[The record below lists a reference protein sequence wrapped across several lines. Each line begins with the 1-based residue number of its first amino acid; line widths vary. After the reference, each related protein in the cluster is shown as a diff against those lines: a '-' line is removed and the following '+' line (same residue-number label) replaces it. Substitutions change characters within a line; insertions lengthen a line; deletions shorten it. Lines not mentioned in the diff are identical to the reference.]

1 MVQVIIGAL
10 VGLIGGGI
18 VTAVIQATVLKNRKN
33 QTLREAELEAEAMKK
48 RTHSSSERKVFE
60 IKGRT
65 RRSSERP

>member
-48 RTHSSSERKVFE
+48 ERILQAKEKFLH
-60 IKGRT
+60 IWR
-65 RRSSERP
+65 